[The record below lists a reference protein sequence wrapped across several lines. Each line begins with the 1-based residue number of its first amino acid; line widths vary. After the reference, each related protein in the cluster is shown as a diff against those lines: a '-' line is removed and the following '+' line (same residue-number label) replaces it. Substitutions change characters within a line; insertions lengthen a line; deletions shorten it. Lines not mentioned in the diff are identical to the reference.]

1 MGNIVLLG
9 DFNAHTSVS
18 DIDFV
23 LDDYAKDLEDILP
36 TSYVTDSVLLNRNS
50 MKSDVKIDDYG
61 RMLLDLCISC
71 QCRILNGRTLGDT
84 VGNFTSFQYNGCAAV
99 DYCIVDQ
106 KLLRNVHIF
115 KVGDFTVYFDHC
127 QITTCFSFNHFV
139 TEHKLRRKLP
149 RVIK

>member
-1 MGNIVLLG
+1 MRNIVLLG

-50 MKSDVKIDDYG
+50 MKSDVKTDEYG

-84 VGNFTSFQYNGCAAV
+84 VGNLTSFQYNGCATV

-106 KLLRNVHIF
+106 KLLRNVHFFSKWEILLF
-115 KVGDFTVYFDHC
+115 IL
-127 QITTCFSFNHFV
+127 ITA
-139 TEHKLRRKLP
+139 K
-149 RVIK
+149 